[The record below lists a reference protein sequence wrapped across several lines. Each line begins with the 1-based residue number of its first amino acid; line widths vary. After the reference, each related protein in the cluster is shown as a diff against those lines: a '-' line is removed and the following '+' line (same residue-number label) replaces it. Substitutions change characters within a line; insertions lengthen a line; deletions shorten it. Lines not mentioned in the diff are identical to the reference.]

1 MYVYK
6 EGTHACN
13 MLTSSGSTLSFSSF
27 SLSLSPSLPLPR
39 TGLKLKLQ
47 DQPHPSFCYTY
58 ALSPFIDKPVLVD
71 WKIIV
76 NDDIQSQHIRC
87 HTLQPGDK
95 VKDLI
100 SSFRKALA
108 KAVVLINTQDNYTLA
123 PEFTE
128 GVAKSNYPIV
138 ILTKSDGNSLVEMLD
153 KYYGQS
159 EVLARLDVEGSAMEL
174 QQQQQ
179 EQGEVEASAE
189 GSIPSKKDKGKSES
203 HGMEN
208 CEQL

>member
-1 MYVYK
+1 MHVICIL
-6 EGTHACN
+6 A
-13 MLTSSGSTLSFSSF
+13 LVA
-27 SLSLSPSLPLPR
+27 LSLSPPPLPPSA

-47 DQPHPSFCYTY
+47 DQSHPSSCYTY

-87 HTLQPGDK
+87 HALQSDDK

-100 SSFRKALA
+100 SLFRKALA

-153 KYYGQS
+153 KYYGQT

-179 EQGEVEASAE
+179 QEQGEVETSAE
-189 GSIPSKKDKGKSES
+189 GSIPSKKGKSKPDS
-203 HGMEN
+203 HGMLITYYIPDIV
-208 CEQL
+208 QLYVY